1 MKYYHII
8 ELILDFIASI
18 FWPLVTII
26 IFLTLKEPI
35 KNLINNIKKI
45 GYGGTALETNLTNNQ
60 QEESSIL
67 ELLGDGNDES
77 YIDNALIKFS
87 ETSREQSEQIVEN
100 ETKISTVEG
109 YQNKYKRIYKYSKL
123 LVMIKSFEKVYDSIY
138 GSQIRL
144 LQRLN
149 HTSVETKSSLK
160 LYYDNAVKNY
170 PEAYKTYGYE
180 SYLNYLQVK
189 GLIVMQENDEN
200 VQIAHFGVDF
210 LRYLLEANLSVEKLY

>member
-67 ELLGDGNDES
+67 ELLGYGNDES
-77 YIDNALIKFS
+77 YIDNA
-87 ETSREQSEQIVEN
+87 
-100 ETKISTVEG
+100 
-109 YQNKYKRIYKYSKL
+109 
-123 LVMIKSFEKVYDSIY
+123 
-138 GSQIRL
+138 
-144 LQRLN
+144 
-149 HTSVETKSSLK
+149 
-160 LYYDNAVKNY
+160 
-170 PEAYKTYGYE
+170 
-180 SYLNYLQVK
+180 
-189 GLIVMQENDEN
+189 
-200 VQIAHFGVDF
+200 
-210 LRYLLEANLSVEKLY
+210 

>member
-1 MKYYHII
+1 
-8 ELILDFIASI
+8 
-18 FWPLVTII
+18 
-26 IFLTLKEPI
+26 
-35 KNLINNIKKI
+35 
-45 GYGGTALETNLTNNQ
+45 
-60 QEESSIL
+60 
-67 ELLGDGNDES
+67 
-77 YIDNALIKFS
+77 
-87 ETSREQSEQIVEN
+87 
-100 ETKISTVEG
+100 
-109 YQNKYKRIYKYSKL
+109 
-123 LVMIKSFEKVYDSIY
+123 MIKSFEKVYDSIY